1 MGLGGDGD
9 GERGAVGG
17 DLAVDGV
24 GGAGV
29 FEVAVIGDAGF
40 IGGVVLGFVGADV
53 FVDLVDGL
61 QGGGGVE

>member
-29 FEVAVIGDAGF
+29 FEVAMIGDTGF
-40 IGGVVLGFVGADV
+40 VRGVVLGFVRADV
-53 FVDLVDGL
+53 FVDLVNGL

>member
-9 GERGAVGG
+9 GEQGAVCG

-29 FEVAVIGDAGF
+29 FEVAMIGDAGF
-40 IGGVVLGFVGADV
+40 VRGVVLGFVRADV
-53 FVDLVDGL
+53 FVDLVNGL